1 MPGGGSKF
9 NVQEFKDR
17 KMGTLHVLGLEMSK
31 NDLWSAKFAAIG
43 SPGVLASLFSSQKS
57 RKGDCLTE

>member
-17 KMGTLHVLGLEMSK
+17 KMGNLHVLGLEMSK
-31 NDLWSAKFAAIG
+31 NDLWSARFAAIG
-43 SPGVLASLFSSQKS
+43 SPGVLESSFSSQKS

>member
-9 NVQEFKDR
+9 NGQELKDR
-17 KMGTLHVLGLEMSK
+17 KMGNFHVLGLEMSK

-43 SPGVLASLFSSQKS
+43 SPGVLASLFFSQKS